1 MPIPNIFH
9 IIRYALYFVSHTYC
23 DCQLH
28 DVCLPLNWF
37 SPETPPSL
45 LYSACAVLSFSRS
58 FTIGVT
64 DAAAPPPTGEEKI
77 GRMRE
82 RRTGRVFS
90 LLTSHSRLVLLAS
103 AHACVR
109 THLQPPFSH
118 SVRSRDTVAGWS
130 RWLLRSF
137 LLEMDASVGRAGKRR
152 KSRTDGRN
160 CRRVTATDVADD
172 KQCHACLY
180 KISSNELPT
189 PLPSFISTLTNACR
203 SSSWASKGKIKGKIS
218 PFA

>member
-1 MPIPNIFH
+1 MRGPQF
-9 IIRYALYFVSHTYC
+9 
-23 DCQLH
+23 
-28 DVCLPLNWF
+28 LPLF
-37 SPETPPSL
+37 HHRRHRRRRA
-45 LYSACAVLSFSRS
+45 SADRRREDRKDERA
-58 FTIGVT
+58 T
-64 DAAAPPPTGEEKI
+64 DGARI
-77 GRMRE
+77 
-82 RRTGRVFS
+82 
-90 LLTSHSRLVLLAS
+90 LTSHSRLVLLAS